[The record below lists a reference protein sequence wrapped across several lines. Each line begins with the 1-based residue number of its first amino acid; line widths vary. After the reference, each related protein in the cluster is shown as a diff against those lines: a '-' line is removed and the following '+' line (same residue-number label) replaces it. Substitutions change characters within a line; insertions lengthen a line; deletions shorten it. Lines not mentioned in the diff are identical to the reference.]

1 MSLTIPQKKYLVTR
15 IDEVANQKAEEL
27 KNPEAVKN
35 REVCQEGIKAGKVE
49 LRTRKDIE
57 KIIEMTLM
65 GETGYG
71 GWDSTNIG
79 SINVSDLLIGWE
91 DYLNDHKLSNAKV
104 NSIIIEKR
112 NAIYKEAT
120 KIKDQAMFGTEQEA
134 YAMLDKFMELEV

>member
-1 MSLTIPQKKYLVTR
+1 MSLTIPQKKYLVKR
-15 IDEVANQKAEEL
+15 IDEVANQKASEL
-27 KNPEAVKN
+27 KDPEARKN

-57 KIIEMTLM
+57 KIVEMILM

-91 DYLNDHKLSNAKV
+91 DYLKEHKLSQSEVNNAIV
-104 NSIIIEKR
+104 ERR
-112 NAIYKEAT
+112 NAIFEEAT
-120 KIKDQAMFGTEQEA
+120 KVKDQAMFGTEQEA
-134 YAMLDKFMELEV
+134 YAMLDKFMELKV

>member
-15 IDEVANQKAEEL
+15 IDEVAKQKASQL
-27 KNPEAVKN
+27 KDPKARKN
-35 REVCQEGIKAGKVE
+35 RKVCQEGIKAGKVE

-91 DYLNDHKLSNAKV
+91 DYLKEHKLSQSEVNNAIV
-104 NSIIIEKR
+104 ERR
-112 NAIYKEAT
+112 NAIFEEAT
-120 KIKDQAMFGTEQEA
+120 KVKDQAMFGTEQEA
-134 YAMLDKFMELEV
+134 YAMLDKFMELKV

>member
-1 MSLTIPQKKYLVTR
+1 MI
-15 IDEVANQKAEEL
+15 
-27 KNPEAVKN
+27 
-35 REVCQEGIKAGKVE
+35 
-49 LRTRKDIE
+49 
-57 KIIEMTLM
+57 LM

-91 DYLNDHKLSNAKV
+91 DYLKEHKLSSAKV
-104 NSIIIEKR
+104 NSVIVERR
-112 NAIYKEAT
+112 NAIFKEAT

>member
-57 KIIEMTLM
+57 KVVEMTLM

-91 DYLNDHKLSNAKV
+91 DYLKEHKMNQSEV
-104 NSIIIEKR
+104 NNIIIERR
-112 NAIYKEAT
+112 NAIFKEAT

>member
-15 IDEVANQKAEEL
+15 IDEVAQEKAEEL

-35 REVCQEGIKAGKVE
+35 REICQEGVKAGKVK
-49 LRTRKDIE
+49 LRPRKDIE
-57 KIIEMTLM
+57 EIIEMVLM
-65 GETGYG
+65 GEAGYG
-71 GWDSTNIG
+71 GWDKTNIG
-79 SINVSDLLIGWE
+79 SINVSDLFIGWE
-91 DYLNDHKLSNAKV
+91 DYLKEHKLSSAKV
-104 NSIIIEKR
+104 NSVIIERR

>member
-15 IDEVANQKAEEL
+15 IDEVAKQKASQL
-27 KNPEAVKN
+27 KDRKARKN
-35 REVCQEGIKAGKVE
+35 RKVCQEGIKAGKVE
-49 LRTRKDIE
+49 LRIRKDIE

-91 DYLNDHKLSNAKV
+91 DYLKEHKLSQSEVNNAIV
-104 NSIIIEKR
+104 ERR
-112 NAIYKEAT
+112 NAIFEEAT
-120 KIKDQAMFGTEQEA
+120 KVKDQAMFGTEQEA
-134 YAMLDKFMELEV
+134 YAMLDKFMELKV